1 MHGMFLAF
9 QCVFL
14 LLCLTVASEQDGP
27 PPIPSGNQGE
37 TASTEG
43 PHSTS
48 TTVQGNSDGAIY
60 SVDPVNNRYTSLVT
74 EETPDPIDVIIHD
87 EPREVDMDLLSRIRG
102 LYRLLDL
109 ISEQG
114 SGGTGTMIAP
124 SMPQGY

>member
-27 PPIPSGNQGE
+27 PPIPSRDQGE

-43 PHSTS
+43 SHSTDI
-48 TTVQGNSDGAIY
+48 TVQGNSEGTICP
-60 SVDPVNNRYTSLVT
+60 VDLVNNRYTSLVT
-74 EETPDPIDVIIHD
+74 EETPDPIDVTMHD
-87 EPREVDMDLLSRIRG
+87 EPQEVDMDLLSRIHG